1 MRQSARVIE
10 GAGGFPERASGRA
23 GADCGVVQGGN
34 GSDATSMQVLSERYV
49 NLKRMDWPRLNV
61 TNILELF
68 REYPNQSE
76 NPG

>member
-1 MRQSARVIE
+1 
-10 GAGGFPERASGRA
+10 
-23 GADCGVVQGGN
+23 
-34 GSDATSMQVLSERYV
+34 MQVLSERYV

-61 TNILELF
+61 TNISELF